1 MNRAPLI
8 FLGVFVALAFSW
20 TGIVLTNQVA
30 YGNLTPYYD
39 ETEEAVFP
47 AATPGL
53 ASRGQLVYQDLGCVY
68 CHTQQVR
75 RPGYGSDIERGWGE
89 RQSVA
94 RDYIREKRVMLGTM
108 RTGPDLRNIGAR
120 QADPTWHLLHLYD
133 PQITSRGS
141 VMPPYRFLFEQ
152 RKIIGQAS
160 PDALTLPTSY
170 VDGTPLPPHSLP
182 PEGYELVP
190 TERAKSLVAYLIN
203 RKDTYAY
210 PETFNVFPEEKP
222 AAEGEAKAATA
233 ESEGEGH

>member
-20 TGIVLTNQVA
+20 TGIILTNQVA

-47 AATPGL
+47 VATPGL
-53 ASRGQLVYQDLGCVY
+53 AARGQLVYQDLGCVY

-120 QADPTWHLLHLYD
+120 QADPTWHMLHLYD

-141 VMPPYRFLFEQ
+141 NMPPFRFLFEQ
-152 RKIIGQAS
+152 RKIIGEAS
-160 PDALTLPTSY
+160 PDAITLPTSY

-182 PEGYELVP
+182 AEGYELVP

-210 PETFNVFPEEKP
+210 PETFNVFPEDD
-222 AAEGEAKAATA
+222 AGEAEAKT